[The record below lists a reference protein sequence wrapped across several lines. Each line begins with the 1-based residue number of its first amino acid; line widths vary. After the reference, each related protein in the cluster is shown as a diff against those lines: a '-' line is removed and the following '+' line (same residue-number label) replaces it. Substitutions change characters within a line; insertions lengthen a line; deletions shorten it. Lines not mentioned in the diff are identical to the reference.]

1 MLASRAQQA
10 LQKNGRMRA
19 LERTVDMYL
28 GLILILYVGQ
38 SCSASPTKKWTDAS
52 AVRTGV
58 MHVECR
64 MRQEPNTMTKERGGV
79 GMDNKKALSVDENQ
93 AAHLRRA
100 AASRCWRPRDR
111 HQDQSS
117 RGPAEFVVH
126 ATVQEATEEA
136 VEMSTTATARGR
148 DLCEND
154 GKIECQFVN
163 KVLYC
168 DASYGFP
175 LEVSPFLVTNI
186 NKLSC
191 VSY

>member
-1 MLASRAQQA
+1 
-10 LQKNGRMRA
+10 
-19 LERTVDMYL
+19 MYF
-28 GLILILYVGQ
+28 GLLLILYVGQ

-58 MHVECR
+58 MHVECG
-64 MRQEPNTMTKERGGV
+64 MRQELNTMTKARGGV
-79 GMDNKKALSVDENQ
+79 DNKNAFSVDENQ
-93 AAHLRRA
+93 AAYLRRA
-100 AASRCWRPRDR
+100 AASRCGRPRDI

-126 ATVQEATEEA
+126 AAVQEATEEA
-136 VEMSTTATARGR
+136 VEMSTTATARRR

-163 KVLYC
+163 KVIYC

-175 LEVSPFLVTNI
+175 LEVSPFLVSNI
-186 NKLSC
+186 NMLSC